1 MAMFF
6 NVKAD
11 RVSSCRGTRFLS
23 SPEPTP
29 RARNRTPNRMIRSVA
44 TSQTIVD
51 ARIRKPS
58 ALFRFSNPNDS
69 IHFQNGSHF
78 NRYRTP
84 QYAKN
89 TTAKRQTIW
98 TKSGVFAAG
107 PLRRSQIASAAAKRK
122 GQEDIL
128 LSLESIYS
136 VSTALPNHWCVM
148 LTFSTRAIPHVSTVV
163 RSPSGRS
170 VLSVAA
176 GTSGS
181 VPASTPSIPEVLARW
196 AWQPLRSPKRRWDF
210 RLAPTPLARRQRHCQ
225 WVSPTRCRTACC
237 PAQSPRCFGDTPN
250 RSVAARLRPRRCL
263 RLARSEERYLREI
276 GRASW

>member
-6 NVKAD
+6 NVKPD
-11 RVSSCRGTRFLS
+11 RVSFCRGTRFLS
-23 SPEPTP
+23 SPEPTL

-89 TTAKRQTIW
+89 TMAMRQTIW
-98 TKSGVFAAG
+98 TKSGVFPAG

-122 GQEDIL
+122 GQEDIQ

-136 VSTALPNHWCVM
+136 VQRALPSHWENEDREYACGP
-148 LTFSTRAIPHVSTVV
+148 LDTPPHGI
-163 RSPSGRS
+163 GRS
-170 VLSVAA
+170 S
-176 GTSGS
+176 
-181 VPASTPSIPEVLARW
+181 
-196 AWQPLRSPKRRWDF
+196 
-210 RLAPTPLARRQRHCQ
+210 LAPDGAHF
-225 WVSPTRCRTACC
+225 AEEG
-237 PAQSPRCFGDTPN
+237 PRAASESVLRNPCS
-250 RSVAARLRPRRCL
+250 RS
-263 RLARSEERYLREI
+263 
-276 GRASW
+276 GND

>member
-6 NVKAD
+6 NVKPD
-11 RVSSCRGTRFLS
+11 RGSSCRGTRFLR

-44 TSQTIVD
+44 TSQTVVD

-89 TTAKRQTIW
+89 TMAMRQIIW

-107 PLRRSQIASAAAKRK
+107 PLRRSQVASAPAKRK
-122 GQEDIL
+122 GQEDIQ

-136 VSTALPNHWCVM
+136 VQRALPSHWEWRYADVQHPCYSSR
-148 LTFSTRAIPHVSTVV
+148 FYCCS
-163 RSPSGRS
+163 
-170 VLSVAA
+170 AA
-176 GTSGS
+176 
-181 VPASTPSIPEVLARW
+181 VW
-196 AWQPLRSPKRRWDF
+196 
-210 RLAPTPLARRQRHCQ
+210 
-225 WVSPTRCRTACC
+225 
-237 PAQSPRCFGDTPN
+237 
-250 RSVAARLRPRRCL
+250 
-263 RLARSEERYLREI
+263 
-276 GRASW
+276 

>member
-1 MAMFF
+1 MFF
-6 NVKAD
+6 NVKPD
-11 RVSSCRGTRFLS
+11 RGSSCRGTRFLR

-44 TSQTIVD
+44 TSQTVVD

-89 TTAKRQTIW
+89 TMAMRQTIW

-122 GQEDIL
+122 GQEDIQL
-128 LSLESIYS
+128 LGINLLRSENL
-136 VSTALPNHWCVM
+136 AKPRGNGVM
-148 LTFSTRAIPHVSTVV
+148 LTFSVRDIPHVLLLF
-163 RSPSGRS
+163 GR
-170 VLSVAA
+170 
-176 GTSGS
+176 
-181 VPASTPSIPEVLARW
+181 
-196 AWQPLRSPKRRWDF
+196 
-210 RLAPTPLARRQRHCQ
+210 
-225 WVSPTRCRTACC
+225 
-237 PAQSPRCFGDTPN
+237 
-250 RSVAARLRPRRCL
+250 RLRDQCFLLLLVHLGQFPL
-263 RLARSEERYLREI
+263 QLHQFP
-276 GRASW
+276 

>member
-58 ALFRFSNPNDS
+58 ALFRFSSPNDR

-89 TTAKRQTIW
+89 TMAMRQTFW
-98 TKSGVFAAG
+98 TKSGVFTAG
-107 PLRRSQIASAAAKRK
+107 PLRRSHIASAAAKRK
-122 GQEDIL
+122 GQEDIQ

-136 VSTALPNHWCVM
+136 VQRALPSHWEWRHADVQHPCYSSRLYCCSAAVW
-148 LTFSTRAIPHVSTVV
+148 AISA
-163 RSPSGRS
+163 
-170 VLSVAA
+170 LCCC
-176 GTSGS
+176 
-181 VPASTPSIPEVLARW
+181 
-196 AWQPLRSPKRRWDF
+196 WD
-210 RLAPTPLARRQRHCQ
+210 
-225 WVSPTRCRTACC
+225 
-237 PAQSPRCFGDTPN
+237 
-250 RSVAARLRPRRCL
+250 
-263 RLARSEERYLREI
+263 I
-276 GRASW
+276 